1 MCGGLSSLIASRT
14 SGRTAAV
21 LRGVEAA
28 IGSADEGFGVEDEEI
43 GSVDKMLGG
52 KSNCRISEGEL
63 EEQME
68 GEEDAEAVFD
78 LRLAKSRSEG
88 I

>member
-1 MCGGLSSLIASRT
+1 M
-14 SGRTAAV
+14 
-21 LRGVEAA
+21 
-28 IGSADEGFGVEDEEI
+28 EDEEI

-52 KSNCRISEGEL
+52 NSNCRISEGEL